1 MSETST
7 PPPQPAHTRWHFIR
21 DVLVLQVK
29 LILGNIHNFFLIPI
43 TLTAAAIDLVVKTD
57 RHGGLFYR
65 ALDWGRRAEEAI
77 GLYSALDRDDEGLKH
92 DFTVDAVIKR
102 LEGVIVREYEKGG
115 TAAGMKTAI
124 DTALD
129 QLHSETGKTAAK
141 AQEAAQA
148 VIKKLAPPEAPHPN
162 PPHKG
167 EGT

>member
-1 MSETST
+1 VSETST

-21 DVLVLQVK
+21 DVRVLQVK
-29 LILGNIHNFFLIPI
+29 LILGNIHNFFLIPV

-115 TAAGMKTAI
+115 TAANMKTAI
-124 DTALD
+124 DTALY
-129 QLHSETGKTAAK
+129 QLHSETGNTAAK

-148 VIKKLAPPEAPHPN
+148 VIKKLAPPE
-162 PPHKG
+162 
-167 EGT
+167 

>member
-29 LILGNIHNFFLIPI
+29 LILGNIHNFFLIPV

-102 LEGVIVREYEKGG
+102 LEGVIVCEYEKGG
-115 TAAGMKTAI
+115 TAASMKTAI

-148 VIKKLAPPEAPHPN
+148 VIKKLVPPEPPHPN

>member
-1 MSETST
+1 VSETST

-29 LILGNIHNFFLIPI
+29 LILGNIHNFFLIPV
-43 TLTAAAIDLVVKTD
+43 TLAAAAIDLVVKTD

-115 TAAGMKTAI
+115 TAASMKTAI

-148 VIKKLAPPEAPHPN
+148 VIKKLAPPETPHPN

>member
-1 MSETST
+1 MSEAS
-7 PPPQPAHTRWHFIR
+7 PPPNTRWHFIR

-29 LILGNIHNFFLIPI
+29 LILGNIHNFFLIPV
-43 TLTAAAIDLVVKTD
+43 TLGAAAIDLVVKTD

-65 ALDWGRRAEEAI
+65 ALEWGRRAEDAI

-115 TAAGMKTAI
+115 TAASMKTAI

-129 QLHSETGKTAAK
+129 QLHAETGKTAAK
-141 AQEAAQA
+141 AQEAAQN
-148 VIKKLAPPEAPHPN
+148 VIKKLAPPG
-162 PPHKG
+162 G
-167 EGT
+167 ES